1 MQQNPCWEINS
12 NSASQE
18 ISRNLWNSKVYYHVH
33 KIPPLV
39 PIMSQMHP
47 FYNIPPHF
55 LRSILILFSRL
66 CLDLSCGLFPSG
78 FPTKIVYAF
87 LISAIHARCPA
98 HHIFLDL
105 ITLKIFSE
113 PYKLR
118 SSSLC
123 SLLQSPARFQ
133 TPVKICLLLLKTS
146 LRI

>member
-1 MQQNPCWEINS
+1 MELEGLLPCSQDPATGPYHEPD
-12 NSASQE
+12 ASILQ
-18 ISRNLWNSKVYYHVH
+18 HPTPFP
-33 KIPPLV
+33 KI
-39 PIMSQMHP
+39 Q
-47 FYNIPPHF
+47 
-55 LRSILILFSRL
+55 SILILFSRL